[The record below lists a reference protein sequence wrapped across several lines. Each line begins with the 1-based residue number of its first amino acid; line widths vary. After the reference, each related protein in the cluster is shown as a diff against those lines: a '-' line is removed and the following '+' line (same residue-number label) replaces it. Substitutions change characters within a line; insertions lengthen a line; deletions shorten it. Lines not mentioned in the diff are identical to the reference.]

1 MTRVALPLAAG
12 VAAVLALAGC
22 AAAPPEDDSAAPSA
36 EASHDEGGLRDV
48 HGLDLDEATGFI
60 HIGTH
65 DGLLVAG
72 FPHDGASVSEATL
85 LGDYRG
91 DVMGLV
97 RVGETLLISGH
108 PDPADGEHGNVGV
121 LRSDLTGAEWEP
133 LSLEGEVDF
142 HSMAAGGANASSA
155 LIAGLDSATGQV
167 FVSPNGGEAWQ
178 QGARLVARSL
188 AWNADASE
196 LYATTDEGLQ
206 VSLDRG
212 GRFETVDEAPALVLL
227 ASGPP
232 GASSFLLAGIDVEGV
247 LHTSADGRSWEA
259 HSAVPIVPGAIAVG
273 DSGAIVIADTSG
285 VLHSIDAGAT
295 WTPIV
300 RF

>member
-1 MTRVALPLAAG
+1 MTRIALSVVTG
-12 VAAVLALAGC
+12 VVAALALAGC
-22 AAAPPEDDSAAPSA
+22 AAAQPDADSAAPSA
-36 EASHDEGGLRDV
+36 EASHDGGGVRDI

-72 FPHDGASVSEATL
+72 FPHDGASVSEATR

-108 PDPADGEHGNVGV
+108 SNPADGGHGNVGV

-142 HSMAAGGANASSA
+142 HSMVAGGASASSA

-167 FVSPNGGEAWQ
+167 FVSPDGGEGWQ
-178 QGARLVARSL
+178 QGARLAARSL
-188 AWNADASE
+188 AWNADASA
-196 LYATTDEGLQ
+196 LFATTEEGLQ
-206 VSLDRG
+206 VSTDRG
-212 GRFETVDEAPALVLL
+212 SSFAVVSGAPPLVLL
-227 ASGPP
+227 ASSPA
-232 GASSFLLAGIDVEGV
+232 GASSFLMAGIDVEGV
-247 LHTSADGRSWEA
+247 LHTSTDGQVWTA
-259 HSAVPIVPGAIAVG
+259 QSAVPIVPGAIAVG
-273 DSGAIVIADTSG
+273 ETGAIIIADTSG
-285 VLHSIDAGAT
+285 VLHSTDAGAT
-295 WTPIV
+295 WTRIV
-300 RF
+300 AF